1 MVIGNQPSGG
11 WIGRGL
17 AALVL
22 LLFIALG
29 AHLAYEWLSPLVP
42 VVCVVI
48 VLGVVFRLVLGRR
61 R

>member
-1 MVIGNQPSGG
+1 MVNGLGPGGG
-11 WIGRGL
+11 WTGRAIG
-17 AALVL
+17 ALVL
-22 LLFIALG
+22 LLLIAFG

-48 VLGVVFRLVLGRR
+48 VLGALYALILGRR